1 MSMDK
6 ELAAL
11 AARASLIEKRR
22 QMVVDVDSLF
32 RKISENLVLIVV
44 GERAAEY
51 QKEAATN
58 LVLGMMFDCYE
69 KASQFVL
76 LGHCSWSYV
85 TITARLQECAG
96 DIVRRF
102 QTGISAGEHYEN
114 AIRATGKLHDILCEV
129 ANNRV

>member
-11 AARASLIEKRR
+11 AERASLIEKRR

-69 KASQFVL
+69 KASQLILV
-76 LGHCSWSYV
+76 GWCDWTYV
-85 TITARLQECAG
+85 TITSRLREYAG

-102 QTGISAGEHYEN
+102 QTGVSAGEHYEN
-114 AIRATGKLHDILCEV
+114 VHRAIGKLHDILCEV